1 VLLGAHVP
9 AAGGPHK
16 AILFAERLECQ
27 SIQIFTRSP
36 RSWAGKPLSS
46 KEIEAFREAWR
57 NSSVVEIL
65 GHDCYLTNLA
75 SPKPETIDRSITS
88 FVDQMERCQ
97 ALGIK
102 YLVTH
107 LGSHL
112 GSGEEEGLKRFVEN
126 LSRAVSMAKAPDVTV
141 LLETTAGQGTNL
153 GYTFEQ
159 IKYVLDKA
167 EPKGRYAVCYDTCH
181 AFAAGYDITTPEGYE
196 ETLDR
201 FDEII
206 GLENLKAFHL
216 NDSKFPPGS
225 RKDRHEHIGEGL
237 MGLEPF
243 RMLLNDRRF
252 SSLPGVLE
260 TPDSLEM
267 FERNLEVL
275 RSLLDPSV

>member
-1 VLLGAHVP
+1 MLLGAHVP
-9 AAGGPHK
+9 AAGGLHK
-16 AILFAERLECQ
+16 AIAFAEKLGCQ

-36 RSWAGKPLSS
+36 RSWRAKPLTS
-46 KEIEAFREAWR
+46 KEIDAFREAWR
-57 NSSVVEIL
+57 NSSVIEIL

-75 SPKPETIDRSITS
+75 SPKPETIDKSVAS

-97 ALGIK
+97 ALGIR

-126 LSRAVSMAKAPDVTV
+126 LSRAVSMAEAPDVIV

-159 IKYVLDKA
+159 IRYVLDAA

-181 AFAAGYDITTPEGYE
+181 TFAAGYDITTPEGYN
-196 ETLDR
+196 ETLGR
-201 FDEII
+201 FEDII
-206 GLENLKAFHL
+206 GLEKLKAFHL
-216 NDSKFPPGS
+216 NDSKFPSGS
-225 RKDRHEHIGEGL
+225 RKDRHEHIGEGM
-237 MGLEPF
+237 MGLDPF
-243 RMLLNDRRF
+243 RMLLNDDRF

-260 TPDSLEM
+260 TPDSLGM
-267 FERNLEVL
+267 FERNLEIL
-275 RSLLDPSV
+275 RGLVESSP